1 MLNKKIILLKNDLEN
16 DINTTKNMIDG
27 IINNYIVESELNI
40 KEKYDKD
47 LAEIQKEINEI
58 HSKIIL
64 GI

>member
-40 KEKYDKD
+40 KENM
-47 LAEIQKEINEI
+47 I
-58 HSKIIL
+58 KI
-64 GI
+64 